1 MSKTSILKK
10 LRGIPWLFFTVKDG
24 SKYDG
29 RLSAYFR
36 KMSYD
41 HVNKRYRIMYTVS
54 EIQGDAQQLF
64 ELVTE
69 YWEANK
75 KLTMN

>member
-1 MSKTSILKK
+1 
-10 LRGIPWLFFTVKDG
+10 
-24 SKYDG
+24 
-29 RLSAYFR
+29 
-36 KMSYD
+36 
-41 HVNKRYRIMYTVS
+41 MYTVS